1 MNLNMWSANSL
12 FYSDVTS
19 FIVIGF
25 YRDFDFTGAV
35 LALLK
40 YFLHIATH
48 LPEEIKDVFNS
59 L

>member
-1 MNLNMWSANSL
+1 MWSANPL
-12 FYSDVTS
+12 FYSDVTN

-48 LPEEIKDVFNS
+48 LPEEIKDAFNS